1 MKKTARNVFQTTDK
15 GHNQNEEGYIR
26 MIQIDTESTAVL
38 ETAQGTA
45 TLESAENEILYCA
58 GQMARSILR
67 IGRALKV
74 IRDGELYKSG
84 GFESFAAYLDARAFS
99 GWSIG
104 QTQGYKYVAVFERY
118 GNRLEVFG
126 CSNLEVLYILK
137 DTPDDELEKL
147 AENGQ
152 LAEMS
157 TKEAKKYKKELDA
170 AREQISF
177 LEDKASE
184 TAEELKTEKEVS
196 DKLNDDL
203 GHAYERISKLE
214 SEIKELSN
222 RPIEVTSVSDEELDR
237 IRNEARAEAEK
248 QLRKEMKNETEK
260 AVRKAVAEEKERSE
274 AAVVAAE
281 DEKSGLEEENAG
293 LRETPEK
300 LTAEKESSDS
310 RIKELERNL
319 QSTEKSDTDEAMI
332 EFKFYFSEVKNYLE
346 KFLAVIDKV
355 KAPGRR
361 KKFRGAAIKFI
372 EAIRDDLESAAE
384 DDDED

>member
-1 MKKTARNVFQTTDK
+1 MVKIDETALENF
-15 GHNQNEEGYIR
+15 E
-26 MIQIDTESTAVL
+26 TENTAVL
-38 ETAQGTA
+38 DTAQGTA

-157 TKEAKKYKKELDA
+157 TKEAKNYKKELEA
-170 AREQISF
+170 AQEQIS
-177 LEDKASE
+177 LLSDAVKESQDDLKSE
-184 TAEELKTEKEVS
+184 RELYDTLSGDFDRLRKENEELAKK
-196 DKLNDDL
+196 N
-203 GHAYERISKLE
+203 
-214 SEIKELSN
+214 KELSE
-222 RPIEVTSVSDEELDR
+222 RPIEVTSVSDEEIDR
-237 IRNEARAEAEK
+237 IKADAQKEAEK
-248 QLRKEMKNETEK
+248 KLKQLLKEVESEK
-260 AVRKAVAEEKERSE
+260 KQAVRKAVAEEKVRSE
-274 AAVVAAE
+274 AAVAAAE

-293 LRETPEK
+293 LRETLEK

-332 EFKFYFSEVKNYLE
+332 EFKFYFNEVKNYLE

-355 KAPGRR
+355 EDPERR
-361 KKFRGAAIKFI
+361 EKFRGAARKFI
-372 EAIRDDLESAAE
+372 QAILDDLDNAE